1 MPNIKVIGQG
11 ECEFD
16 GQFSLLDAL
25 DEAGFDMPYSCRGGN
40 CGACEVKLISGEIE
54 HIQETAYD
62 VPSEDL
68 ILTCSVIP
76 LSDIE
81 IELI

>member
-1 MPNIKVIGQG
+1 MAKITLMGQG

-16 GQFSLLDAL
+16 GQFSMLDAL
-25 DEAGFDMPYSCRGGN
+25 DESGFDIPYSCRGGN
-40 CGACEVKLISGEIE
+40 CGACTVRLISGKVEEI
-54 HIQETAYD
+54 QTPAYE
-62 VPSEDL
+62 SRKGE

-76 LSDIE
+76 TTDVE

>member
-1 MPNIKVIGQG
+1 MIKIMLAGQG

-16 GQFSLLDAL
+16 GQFSMLEAL
-25 DEAGFDMPYSCRGGN
+25 DDNGFDVPYSCRGGN
-40 CGACEVKLISGEIE
+40 CGACAVRLVSGKVEEI
-54 HIQETAYD
+54 QTPAYE
-62 VPSEDL
+62 SRKGE

-76 LSDIE
+76 TTDVK

>member
-1 MPNIKVIGQG
+1 MAKITVVGQG

-16 GQFSLLDAL
+16 GQFSMLEAL
-25 DEAGFDMPYSCRGGN
+25 DENGFDMPYSCRGGN
-40 CGACEVKLISGEIE
+40 CGACSVRLISGEVE
-54 HIQETAYD
+54 EIQSPAYEAGD
-62 VPSEDL
+62 GE

-76 LSDIE
+76 LNDVE

>member
-1 MPNIKVIGQG
+1 MAKINVVGQG

-16 GQFSLLDAL
+16 GQFSMLEAL
-25 DEAGFDMPYSCRGGN
+25 DENGFDMPYSCRGGN
-40 CGACEVKLISGEIE
+40 CGACAVRLISGEVE
-54 HIQETAYD
+54 EIQSPAY
-62 VPSEDL
+62 EAAAGE

-76 LSDIE
+76 LTDVE

>member
-1 MPNIKVIGQG
+1 MTKIMLAGQG

-16 GQFSLLDAL
+16 GQFSMLEAL
-25 DEAGFDMPYSCRGGN
+25 DDNGFDVPYSCRGGN
-40 CGACEVKLISGEIE
+40 CGACTVRLVSGKVEEI
-54 HIQETAYD
+54 QTPAYE
-62 VPSEDL
+62 SRKGE

-76 LSDIE
+76 TTDVE

>member
-1 MPNIKVIGQG
+1 MAKITVIGQG

-16 GQFSLLDAL
+16 GQFSMLEAL
-25 DEAGFDMPYSCRGGN
+25 DESGFDMPYSCRGGN
-40 CGACEVKLISGEIE
+40 CGACTVKLVSGEVE
-54 HIQETAYD
+54 EIQSPAYE
-62 VPSEDL
+62 PGKGE

-76 LSDIE
+76 VSDVT

>member
-1 MPNIKVIGQG
+1 MAKITVVGQG

-16 GQFSLLDAL
+16 GQFSMLEAL
-25 DEAGFDMPYSCRGGN
+25 DENGFDMPYSCRGGN
-40 CGACEVKLISGEIE
+40 CGACTVRLVSGEVE
-54 HIQETAYD
+54 EIQTPAYD
-62 VPSEDL
+62 SRKGE

-76 LSDIE
+76 LGDVE

>member
-1 MPNIKVIGQG
+1 MHKIMVVGQG

-16 GQFSLLDAL
+16 NQFSLLECL

-40 CGACEVKLISGEIE
+40 CGACEVRLLSGEVESIQDAVYETDE
-54 HIQETAYD
+54 HH
-62 VPSEDL
+62 

-76 LSDIE
+76 VGDIK